1 MRYFILYTVLLLT
14 GIISCGV
21 NPREKA
27 LAILNEGLKD
37 KSEVIR
43 INAAKALIETG
54 NRDGYEI
61 LYRMF
66 QDEDS
71 DAIVASLG
79 ALYIL
84 KEQTYSPVIAKLSS
98 HSEPLVRTEA
108 FHLIA
113 LSSDTNYKTILA
125 NGTNDRI
132 ARVRRY
138 AYQGLVHFRDT
149 RLLMNGLKDND
160 PLVRISAAKSLGMLG
175 NEQAKDFIK
184 KEMDPKNPNPEIW
197 AYAVIGLSELGDTSA
212 IPYIKDLLT
221 DTPWD
226 LRVAAAEA
234 LLILKDNSGVD
245 ILKSGIQSPDPFI
258 RVKAV
263 EVMGRFPLPDFYEL
277 LRQATKDEYINVS
290 ISAINALAK
299 YQKKEN
305 LKLFEQLLSAPNPL
319 VRIAAAS
326 AYLRNL

>member
-1 MRYFILYTVLLLT
+1 MRYFVIYIILLLT
-14 GIISCGV
+14 SVIACGV

-27 LAILNEGLKD
+27 LSILNEGLKD
-37 KSEVIR
+37 RSEVIQ

-54 NRDGYEI
+54 NRDGYKV
-61 LYRMF
+61 LYKML
-66 QDEDS
+66 QNGNS

-79 ALYIL
+79 ALYTL

-108 FHLIA
+108 YHLIA
-113 LSSDTNYKTILA
+113 LSGDTNYKNILV
-125 NGTNDRI
+125 NGANDRI

-138 AYQGLVHFRDT
+138 AYQGLVNFNDV
-149 RLLMNGLKDND
+149 RLIMNGLKDSD

-175 NEQAKDFIK
+175 NAQAKDFIK
-184 KEMDPKNPNPEIW
+184 MEMDPKNPNPEIW
-197 AYAVIGLSELGDTSA
+197 AFAVLSLGELGDTSA
-212 IPYIKDLLT
+212 IPYIKELLT

-226 LRVAAAEA
+226 LRIAAAEA
-234 LLILKDNSGVD
+234 LLMLKNNTGIE
-245 ILKSGIQSPDPFI
+245 ILKSGIQSNDTFI

-263 EVMGRFPLPDFYEL
+263 EVMGRFQLPDFYEL

>member
-1 MRYFILYTVLLLT
+1 MQYFILYTVLLLT

-61 LYRMF
+61 LYRML

-71 DAIVASLG
+71 DAIVAALG

-84 KEQTYSPVIAKLSS
+84 KERTYSPVIAKLSS

-113 LSSDTNYKTILA
+113 LSSDTNYKTILV
-125 NGTNDRI
+125 NGANDRI

-160 PLVRISAAKSLGMLG
+160 PLVRISAAKSLGILG

-197 AYAVIGLSELGDTSA
+197 AYAVISLGELCDTSA

-258 RVKAV
+258 RVKVV
-263 EVMGRFPLPDFYEL
+263 EVMGHFPLPDFYEL

-290 ISAINALAK
+290 ISAINAVAK

-305 LKLFEQLLSAPNPL
+305 LKLFEQLLFAPNPL

>member
-1 MRYFILYTVLLLT
+1 MRYFAIYTILLLT
-14 GIISCGV
+14 SIIGCGV

-27 LAILNEGLKD
+27 LTILNEGLKD
-37 KSEVIR
+37 RSEVIQ

-61 LYRMF
+61 LYKML
-66 QDEDS
+66 QNGNS

-79 ALYIL
+79 ALYTL

-113 LSSDTNYKTILA
+113 LSRDTNYKNILI
-125 NGTNDRI
+125 NGANDRI

-138 AYQGLVHFRDT
+138 AYQGLVNFKDA
-149 RLLMNGLKDND
+149 RLIMDGLKDSD

-175 NEQAKDFIK
+175 NAQAKDFIK
-184 KEMDPKNPNPEIW
+184 MEMDPKNPNPEIW
-197 AYAVIGLSELGDTSA
+197 ASAVLSLGELGDTSA
-212 IPYIKDLLT
+212 IPYIKELLT

-226 LRVAAAEA
+226 LRIASAEA
-234 LLILKDNSGVD
+234 LLMLKNNSGVE

-263 EVMGRFPLPDFYEL
+263 EVMGRFQLPDFYEL
-277 LRQATKDEYINVS
+277 LKQATKDEYINVS